1 VAVLR
6 FSIAALLAVGFFGCG
21 AAVRPLGPEDKARR
35 DVPIAICRKPLT
47 PADLNESGAPRPEVY
62 WKVLVPSFRGFGS
75 PAEPSAPDCVG
86 DPTRSATGSDPPL
99 PVTGSDI
106 SVTPVGDGLEIVW
119 LRTGAVSE
127 RVAAGPLA
135 VVRPR
140 PAEID
145 VYSIGLYQG
154 SARHSRFELLR
165 LGQAI
170 AVMARDEG
178 CADVKV
184 ATECESVASIYLPL
198 GGALAVGAKTPTEH
212 VQFGTMKE
220 VGRVKYRLTTDPP
233 TVEPAAI
240 HVKEHLSVRDLSDD
254 EVRRSDGERIF
265 TLSGGVLT
273 ASQPSIWTQPAGKP

>member
-1 VAVLR
+1 VVAFR
-6 FSIAALLAVGFFGCG
+6 FSVAALLALSFAGCG
-21 AAVRPLGPEDKARR
+21 GAVRPLGPEDKARR

-75 PAEPSAPDCVG
+75 PADPSAPDCVG
-86 DPTRSATGSDPPL
+86 DPTRPATGSEPPL

-106 SVTPVGDGLEIVW
+106 AVTPVGDGLEVVW
-119 LRTGAVSE
+119 LRTAAISE
-127 RVAAGPLA
+127 RVAAGPIA

-154 SARHSRFELLR
+154 STRHSRFELLR
-165 LGQAI
+165 LASTI

-184 ATECESVASIYLPL
+184 ATECESVASIYVPS
-198 GGALAVGAKTPTEH
+198 GGALAVAAKTPTEH
-212 VQFGTMKE
+212 LQFGTMKE

-233 TVEPAAI
+233 NVEPTAI
-240 HVKEHLSVRDLSDD
+240 HVKEHLSVRDASDD

-273 ASQPSIWTQPAGKP
+273 PSQASIWTQPPAKP